1 MFGRR
6 GETDMAVNGVAR
18 SERSG
23 LSGQVRVGEFRL
35 EDFSRRNASLWARS
49 ANKLLSFRPPARRS
63 RHAESALGEMSSE
76 ADEVAA
82 LKKMFKS
89 PTKSGTIPIHRRP
102 AWDSTP
108 LRGRPPQLVGLKP
121 VTREPW
127 AIDEDVYNRRFETRD
142 VGVRE

>member
-1 MFGRR
+1 
-6 GETDMAVNGVAR
+6 
-18 SERSG
+18 
-23 LSGQVRVGEFRL
+23 
-35 EDFSRRNASLWARS
+35 
-49 ANKLLSFRPPARRS
+49 
-63 RHAESALGEMSSE
+63 MSSE

-89 PTKSGTIPIHRRP
+89 PTKSGTNPIHRRP

>member
-18 SERSG
+18 GRSAWSERPSPRR
-23 LSGQVRVGEFRL
+23 RVPV
-35 EDFSRRNASLWARS
+35 EDFSRRNASLWERS